1 MTVSTTIIKNSHN
14 GNGSTTTFAYSFKI
28 FADSDLVVIIRS
40 STGIETTKTLTT
52 HYTVTGAGSASGGTV
67 VFTSGNIPASGETV
81 VIRRNVPQTQVID
94 YIANDPFPAETHE
107 EGLDRNTMIAQQ
119 VSEATD
125 RSIKLSR
132 TNTMTSTEFTVGAT
146 DRANKVLSFDSSG
159 ELAVTQE
166 LGTFRGNW
174 SASTSYELR
183 DLVKDTS
190 TNNIFIVNTAHTSS
204 GSQPL
209 TTNTNSAKYD
219 LIVDAATATTSSTS
233 AANSAT
239 AAGNSATASANSA
252 TASANSAS
260 AASTSETN
268 AASSASTASTQA
280 TNSANSA
287 TASANSASAAAATF
301 DLFDDSYLGA
311 KSSNPTVDN
320 DGNALQD
327 GALYF
332 DTTNDVMKVYNL
344 STTTWLQLTPTVSN
358 QNNINSAVA
367 NASNINAAVA
377 NASNINAAVSNA
389 SNINSVVSNASNI
402 NTVAGI
408 SSNVTTVAGMNSAI
422 STVNSNSS
430 NINTVAGSI
439 TNVNNVGG
447 SIASVN
453 TAASNLTSINS
464 FANTYLGPSSSAP
477 TQDPDGSA
485 LDLGDLY
492 FDTGSNQLK
501 VYSSTGWVNAGSSV
515 NGTSD
520 RFKYT
525 ISGTPTTVSGNDD
538 NSKSLSY
545 DAGFIDVFLNGIKM
559 VNGTDVTVTSGN
571 SVVFASALT
580 NGDVVDIITFGTFN
594 IASMN
599 ASNLSS
605 GTVPDAR
612 ITGDYTGLT
621 SLTITRADNSN
632 ALSLVSTDADANSA
646 PILSM
651 RRESGSPAD
660 NDLIGQLDFIG
671 KDSGGVNTQYASIKG
686 IIKDVTHN
694 TEDGALEF
702 VTFKSGFLNNALTL
716 GNTETVF
723 NDASVDVDFRVE
735 SNGNANMLFVDGG
748 NDRVGIGTSSP
759 SVKLHILGTEN
770 DADTQAIRLMENSTQ
785 GGFIKYDGN
794 ANELQLG
801 GFNSGENT
809 GIRIARN
816 DATTMFNTNGSER
829 MRIDDSG
836 NVGIGTSS
844 PASELEIEATTPEI
858 RIDATSGAGR
868 NYKIHSDGD
877 ELYIEGIGS
886 SGSLKIGEDGSY
898 GVSIDLGTGGIQVS
912 DGIYI
917 GGTGTANKLD
927 DYEEGTWTPTYVAG
941 GTNFTSVTY
950 ESQVGKY
957 TKIGDT
963 VILTVKISTNAITKG
978 SASGDVYISGLPFT
992 SNEVYSNGTV
1002 LYNTANWSGDMP
1014 DGWTT
1019 FANISVAYLYYK
1031 SSTTAV
1037 TNINPADMGTG
1048 GSANNFIATMIYK
1061 TNA

>member
-1 MTVSTTIIKNSHN
+1 
-14 GNGSTTTFAYSFKI
+14 
-28 FADSDLVVIIRS
+28 
-40 STGIETTKTLTT
+40 
-52 HYTVTGAGSASGGTV
+52 
-67 VFTSGNIPASGETV
+67 
-81 VIRRNVPQTQVID
+81 
-94 YIANDPFPAETHE
+94 
-107 EGLDRNTMIAQQ
+107 
-119 VSEATD
+119 
-125 RSIKLSR
+125 
-132 TNTMTSTEFTVGAT
+132 MTSTEFTVGAT

-159 ELAVTQE
+159 ELSVTQE
-166 LGTFRGNW
+166 LGTFKGDW
-174 SASTSYELR
+174 SASTAYQVR

-190 TNNIFIVNTAHTSS
+190 TNNIFLVNTAHTSS

-219 LIVDAATATTSSTS
+219 LIVDAASATTSATSAAASATTATTKASEAATS
-233 AANSAT
+233 ATNAANSAT
-239 AAGNSATASANSA
+239 ASETSRQASVTAQTASE
-252 TASANSAS
+252 TAR
-260 AASTSETN
+260 N
-268 AASSASTASTQA
+268 AAQTAQ
-280 TNSANSA
+280 
-287 TASANSASAAAATF
+287 AAAEAAL
-301 DLFDDSYLGA
+301 DNFDDRFLGA
-311 KSSNPTVDN
+311 KSSDPSVDN
-320 DGNALQD
+320 DGNALTD

-332 DTTNDVMKVYNL
+332 DTTNNVMKVYDLGNTQWRQIQL
-344 STTTWLQLTPTVSN
+344 STSDQ
-358 QNNINSAVA
+358 A
-367 NASNINAAVA
+367 NV
-377 NASNINAAVSNA
+377 
-389 SNINSVVSNASNI
+389 
-402 NTVAGI
+402 NTVAGQI
-408 SSNVTTVAGMNSAI
+408 SPTNNIATVAGANTNITTLAGLNTEISALYGIRTDI
-422 STVNSNSS
+422 SGVNSIAANVTAVKNNETNITAVKNNET
-430 NINTVAGSI
+430 NINTLAGISDLGNLATAHAAV
-439 TNVNNVGG
+439 TNVSNNL
-447 SIASVN
+447 ASV
-453 TAASNLTSINS
+453 NS
-464 FANTYLGPSSSAP
+464 FANTYLGASGSAP

-605 GTVPDAR
+605 GTVPSAR
-612 ITGDYTGLT
+612 ISGAYTGITQTGTLT
-621 SLTITRADNSN
+621 SFASTGIDDNATSTAITIDASENVLINTTDTDPTGNNTKGFVFQKDNEAKFSEDG
-632 ALSLVSTDADANSA
+632 LVLDLNR
-646 PILSM
+646 I
-651 RRESGSPAD
+651 GSD
-660 NDLIGQLDFIG
+660 G
-671 KDSGGVNTQYASIKG
+671 G
-686 IIKDVTHN
+686 IIHVRKDGTVVGSIGN
-694 TEDGALEF
+694 KGANIF
-702 VTFKSGFLNNALTL
+702 MTNN
-716 GNTETVF
+716 
-723 NDASVDVDFRVE
+723 S
-735 SNGNANMLFVDGG
+735 SN
-748 NDRVGIGTSSP
+748 
-759 SVKLHILGTEN
+759 
-770 DADTQAIRLMENSTQ
+770 
-785 GGFIKYDGN
+785 
-794 ANELQLG
+794 
-801 GFNSGENT
+801 NT
-809 GIRIARN
+809 GFKINPNAI
-816 DATTMFNTNGSER
+816 TPSTST
-829 MRIDDSG
+829 
-836 NVGIGTSS
+836 GTDRDN
-844 PASELEIEATTPEI
+844 A
-858 RIDATSGAGR
+858 
-868 NYKIHSDGD
+868 
-877 ELYIEGIGS
+877 
-886 SGSLKIGEDGSY
+886 
-898 GVSIDLGTGGIQVS
+898 IDLGASGASYKDLYLGGGLYV
-912 DGIYI
+912 

-992 SNEVYSNGTV
+992 SNEMYSNGTV

-1019 FANISVAYLYYK
+1019 FANISIAYLYYK